1 MFKRKKYYEIKL
13 WLETDDIIVIHGSR
27 QTGKTTLLKLFMQD
41 FPENNFE
48 YFDLEDSRFLEIC
61 EQGYENVINYLRQK
75 GLLKQQKRFYLLIDE
90 IQYLQN
96 PSSFLKLLHDH
107 YPEIKLIVTGSSS
120 FEIKSKF
127 KDSLVGRTL
136 NFELYP
142 LDFEEFIVF
151 KKRKYNLRE
160 YISSEII
167 IDDLDKLYREYII
180 YGGYPKIVL
189 AETIL
194 MKEKYLQQ
202 IIDTYIKS
210 DIRDL
215 AKIRHIDKFNKLLR
229 VLASQSGE
237 LLNINELSNTAKI
250 AKQTVEQ
257 YLFILENTYIIQ
269 LVKPFSKNVRSELF
283 KTPKIFFIDTGILNM
298 LNLKYLP
305 KEISGNTFET
315 SVFSEFL
322 KNIKKENINYWRTQD
337 KKEIDFVIFQ
347 KNISSL
353 FEVKINAHKFKKT
366 PMKYFASKY
375 KPQNMNCISLTGKL
389 SENNLS
395 IKNIKPWDL
404 YAEYFTF

>member
-1 MFKRKKYYEIKL
+1 MFKRKKYYEIKP
-13 WLETDDIIVIHGSR
+13 WLNTHDIIVIHGSR

-41 FPENNFE
+41 IPENNFE
-48 YFDLEDSRFLEIC
+48 YLDLEDSRLLEIC
-61 EQGYENVINYLRQK
+61 EQGYENIINYLLQK
-75 GLLKQQKRFYLLIDE
+75 GSLKQQKRFYLLIDE
-90 IQYLQN
+90 IQYLKN
-96 PSSFLKLLHDH
+96 PSSLLKLLHDH
-107 YPEIKLIVTGSSS
+107 HPEIKLIVTGSSS

-127 KDSLVGRTL
+127 KDSLVGRTI

-142 LDFEEFIVF
+142 LDFEEFLIF
-151 KKRKYNLRE
+151 KKRKYDLRKP
-160 YISSEII
+160 ISSKLII
-167 IDDLDKLYREYII
+167 EDLIKLYKEYII
-180 YGGYPKIVL
+180 FGGYPKIVL
-189 AETIL
+189 TETIL

-229 VLASQSGE
+229 VLANQSGE
-237 LLNINELSNTAKI
+237 LLNINELSNTARI

-283 KTPKIFFIDTGILNM
+283 KTPKIFFVDTGILNM

-305 KEISGNTFET
+305 KEISGNAFET

-322 KNIKKENINYWRTQD
+322 KNTEKDSINFWRTQD
-337 KKEIDFVIFQ
+337 KKEIDFVILQ
-347 KNISSL
+347 KDTISL
-353 FEVKINAHKFKKT
+353 FEVKINALKFKKT

-375 KPQNMNCISLTGKL
+375 NPLNMNCISLTGKL

-395 IKNIKPWDL
+395 IGNIKPWDL
-404 YAEYFTF
+404 YTECF